1 MMNERVR
8 FNLTEKQREIFD
20 HMVKIQE
27 QTGVTPTQ
35 KELAAE
41 FGIAQATVAKH
52 LAAIERR
59 GWIQRAAGLKN
70 GLTIL

>member
-1 MMNERVR
+1 MNERAK
-8 FNLTEKQREIFD
+8 FNLTEKQREIYD
-20 HMVKIQE
+20 AIVAAQE
-27 QTGVTPTQ
+27 ETGVTPTQ
-35 KELAAE
+35 KELAAK
-41 FGIAQATVAKH
+41 FDIAQATVAKH

>member
-1 MMNERVR
+1 MNERVK
-8 FNLTEKQREIFD
+8 FSLTEKQREIFD
-20 HMVKIQE
+20 HIVAIQSE
-27 QTGVTPTQ
+27 TGVTPTQ
-35 KELAAE
+35 KELAAK
-41 FGIAQATVAKH
+41 FGIAQATIAKH

>member
-1 MMNERVR
+1 MNERAK
-8 FNLTEKQREIFD
+8 FNLTGKQREIYD
-20 HMVKIQE
+20 AIVAAQE
-27 QTGVTPTQ
+27 ETGVTPTQ
-35 KELAAE
+35 KELAAK